1 MTLKTYIAKSVVSLA
16 VSLTNSIWAWVA
28 FKPLPNGTSKFL
40 TTSAELQA
48 ALENNPKYGK
58 LFTLEG
64 SQSVEKDITEP
75 TVSYYSVDENL
86 VHQDFYFDVYV
97 GVGNSVEDVM
107 IEANHHNML
116 TKGSAIP
123 ITADNTYLWV
133 ILPYGYTPLVQMSSL
148 NVPMTEQESVT
159 QGNVTYKVLRSQ
171 NQYAETFSIEL
182 V

>member
-16 VSLTNSIWAWVA
+16 VSLTDSLWAWVA
-28 FKPLPNGTSKFL
+28 FMPLPNGTSEFR

-48 ALENNPKYGK
+48 ALENNPRYGK

-64 SQSVEKDITEP
+64 SKSVAEDITDP
-75 TVSYYSVDENL
+75 KVSYYSVDENL

-97 GVGNSVEDVM
+97 GVGNSAGDVM
-107 IEANHHNML
+107 VEANHHNML

-148 NVPMTEQESVT
+148 NVPMAEQESVT